1 MKHILKATSKNTHIG
16 FYDASLKPAI
26 KIKSGDTVEVYNISW
41 DTSLIS
47 ILGKKETIPKAFKEI
62 EGKMDKGPGP
72 HPLTG
77 PIFIKGATPEDTLEV
92 TLLEIEPW
100 WNFGFALS
108 LLGVGALSNDFP
120 YFKGKYITV
129 DQKRKLCNF
138 SKKIKIPLRPIF
150 GSLGVAPPSFM
161 RRVTSW
167 IPGPHGGNLDNKMLV
182 APSKVYLPIFN
193 DGALFSI
200 GDGHSCQGDGEVTG
214 TALETSMR
222 GLIKLRV
229 IKGERRK
236 WPMAETKDYY
246 VLMGFDANLE
256 EALKLAL
263 RNTIDFLFTKGFSKY
278 DAYLYSSL
286 NVDFRIT
293 QVVNDVKGVHALV
306 PKMVD
311 Q

>member
-16 FYDASLKPAI
+16 FYDASLEPAI

-41 DTSLIS
+41 EPSLIN
-47 ILGKKETIPKAFKEI
+47 ILGKKGKIPKEFKEI
-62 EGKMDKGPGP
+62 EGKKDKGPGP

-77 PIFIKGATPEDTLEV
+77 PIFIKDATPEDTLEV

-100 WNFGFALS
+100 VNFGFS
-108 LLGVGALSNDFP
+108 IFTMDGGTVPNDYP
-120 YFKGKYITV
+120 YFRGKYITV
-129 DQKRKLCNF
+129 DKKRKLCDF
-138 SKKIKIPLRPIF
+138 SEKTKIPLRPFF
-150 GSLGVAPPSFM
+150 GSLGVAPPALKG
-161 RRVTSW
+161 RITSW

-182 APSKVYLPIFN
+182 VPSKLYLPIFI

-214 TALETSMR
+214 SALETSLR
-222 GLIKLRV
+222 GLIKLRI
-229 IKGERRK
+229 IKGKRRK

-246 VLMGFDANLE
+246 VLMGFDHNLE

-263 RNTIDFLFTKGFSKY
+263 RNTIDFLLTRGFSKD